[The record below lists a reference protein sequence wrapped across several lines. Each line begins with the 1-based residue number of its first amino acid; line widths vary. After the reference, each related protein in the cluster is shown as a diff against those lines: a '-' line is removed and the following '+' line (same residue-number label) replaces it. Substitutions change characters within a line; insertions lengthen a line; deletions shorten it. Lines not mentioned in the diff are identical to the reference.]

1 MNVLLINPFNRLLKG
16 KYTFFHVDSLSLPV
30 LASLTP
36 EDFNVRILDEEIE
49 EITFE
54 EEADLVGIS
63 LMTHQAPRAYEI
75 SEKFRKRG
83 IKTILGGIHVSA
95 LPDEALNHADSICVG
110 EAEHLWKGILDDLKK
125 GQLKKIYKAV
135 SYHNLKSLPFP
146 RLDLLKRECIF
157 IPIYSSRGCPFR
169 CEFCSVSRFFG
180 SRYRRRPV
188 EEVME
193 EIRFRKIERMEFT
206 GWSNEP
212 QLVLFW
218 IDDNICGNKAY
229 AYSLFRNLANF
240 KIKWIAQATLNVAK
254 DVNLL
259 ELMRKA
265 GCFGLGIGIESLSQ
279 GNLNFVK
286 KDFLKVS
293 NFSESIRKIR
303 DSGIQPLLYF
313 IFGFENDDESVFEN
327 TLEFLAKNYFPMAIF
342 NILTPLPGTEIYK
355 RMEKENRIFEKDWS
369 KYTGEYVVSKPKLLT
384 PEKLQEGYEFIN
396 REYRKFKKDYELR
409 EGWFMEVLR

>member
-1 MNVLLINPFNRLLKG
+1 M
-16 KYTFFHVDSLSLPV
+16 S
-30 LASLTP
+30 
-36 EDFNVRILDEEIE
+36 RILDEEIE

-63 LMTHQAPRAYEI
+63 FMTHQAPRAYEI

-218 IDDNICGNKAY
+218 IDDNICENKAY

-240 KIKWIAQATLNVAK
+240 KIKWIAQTTLNVAK

-279 GNLNFVK
+279 ENLNFVK
-286 KDFLKVS
+286 KDFLK
-293 NFSESIRKIR
+293 
-303 DSGIQPLLYF
+303 GIAFLNTPRL
-313 IFGFENDDESVFEN
+313 FGGDISKAIKE
-327 TLEFLAKNYFPMAIF
+327 LEMAINLF
-342 NILTPLPGTEIYK
+342 EEEKNKDSIMPDWGKGESYLWLSRAYFKYGNKKKAMEVTYKGISKCPDYLILT
-355 RMEKENRIFEKDWS
+355 
-369 KYTGEYVVSKPKLLT
+369 KYL
-384 PEKLQEGYEFIN
+384 EKLKESKE
-396 REYRKFKKDYELR
+396 EED
-409 EGWFMEVLR
+409 

>member
-16 KYTFFHVDSLSLPV
+16 KYTFFHVESLSLPV

-36 EDFNVRILDEEIE
+36 ENFNVRILDEEIE

-63 LMTHQAPRAYEI
+63 FMTHQAPRAYEI

-95 LPDEALNHADSICVG
+95 LPDEALNHADSVCVG

-125 GQLKKIYKAV
+125 GKLKKIYEAV

-146 RLDLLKRECIF
+146 RLDLLKREYIF
-157 IPIYSSRGCPFR
+157 IPIYSSRGCPFK

-180 SRYRRRPV
+180 SRYRRRPI

-193 EIRFRKIERMEFT
+193 EIRFRKVERMEFT

-212 QLVLFW
+212 QFVLFW
-218 IDDNICGNKAY
+218 IDDNICGSKAY

-240 KIKWIAQATLNVAK
+240 KIKWIAQTTLNMAK

-259 ELMRKA
+259 EFMRKA

-279 GNLNFVK
+279 ENLNSVK

-293 NFSESIRKIR
+293 NFSEFIRKIR

-327 TLEFLAKNYFPMAIF
+327 TLEFLVKNYFPMAIF
-342 NILTPLPGTEIYK
+342 
-355 RMEKENRIFEKDWS
+355 
-369 KYTGEYVVSKPKLLT
+369 KYSYSITR
-384 PEKLQEGYEFIN
+384 N
-396 REYRKFKKDYELR
+396 
-409 EGWFMEVLR
+409 